1 MQVLFIAGFGPIAS
15 QPAESRTLYQD
26 AMALRLKADGD
37 YLHTE
42 SLPGAKHFA
51 VWPLSDAAQSCFGS
65 PSWPSE
71 LAVPQAWIE
80 FEVDDLDQASAEL
93 GAKGYKLLTT
103 AVMEPWGQR
112 VTRFLSPEGLL
123 AALVNTP
130 WLRQSDS

>member
-15 QPAESRTLYQD
+15 QPAESRTLYRD

-103 AVMEPWGQR
+103 AVMERWGQR

-130 WLRQSDS
+130 WLHQSDS

>member
-15 QPAESRTLYQD
+15 QPAESRTLYRD

-51 VWPLSDAAQSCFGS
+51 VWPLSDAARSCFGS